1 MPAYDLI
8 LRNGTLVDGS
18 GEARR
23 AADMAIRADRIA
35 AIGAPGSLRGDN
47 EMDVAGKVV
56 APGFI
61 DVHTH
66 DDTALIE
73 NPGMA
78 MKASQGVT
86 TVVCGN
92 CGASPAPYVRLQDTP
107 HFLSLIVKKDAFLS
121 RTFAEFAGKV
131 EAARPA
137 INGAFLVGHSTLRL
151 SVMGNDLNRAARPD
165 EVAAM
170 RDMLDGALAD
180 GAIGMSSGLFYPPAM
195 HATTDEVAEIAAPL
209 GKHKAVYTAHM
220 RDEGNEI
227 LKAMDET
234 FEIGRRAGASI
245 VVSHHKCSS
254 RQNFGRMRET
264 LPKFETAARDWPIAF
279 DVYPYVAGSTILRK
293 EMIDRADKVLV
304 TWSDALPSAS
314 GRDLRDVAKE
324 LGCTVHEAADRLQPA
339 GAIYFQMSEDDV
351 QKALSHQMA
360 MIGSDGLPLDKHP
373 HPRLW
378 GTFPRVLGHYSRDLK
393 LFPLEDA
400 VRRMT
405 SLSARNFALSKRGL
419 VREGYYAD
427 LCVFDPE
434 TVADTATFEAP
445 VMPARGIDLTICN
458 GVPVWQAGKVTDQYP
473 GRVLKLQQLKAE
485 A

>member
-1 MPAYDLI
+1 
-8 LRNGTLVDGS
+8 
-18 GEARR
+18 
-23 AADMAIRADRIA
+23 
-35 AIGAPGSLRGDN
+35 
-47 EMDVAGKVV
+47 
-56 APGFI
+56 
-61 DVHTH
+61 
-66 DDTALIE
+66 
-73 NPGMA
+73 
-78 MKASQGVT
+78 
-86 TVVCGN
+86 
-92 CGASPAPYVRLQDTP
+92 
-107 HFLSLIVKKDAFLS
+107 
-121 RTFAEFAGKV
+121 
-131 EAARPA
+131 
-137 INGAFLVGHSTLRL
+137 
-151 SVMGNDLNRAARPD
+151 
-165 EVAAM
+165 
-170 RDMLDGALAD
+170 
-180 GAIGMSSGLFYPPAM
+180 
-195 HATTDEVAEIAAPL
+195 
-209 GKHKAVYTAHM
+209 
-220 RDEGNEI
+220 
-227 LKAMDET
+227 
-234 FEIGRRAGASI
+234 
-245 VVSHHKCSS
+245 
-254 RQNFGRMRET
+254 MRET